1 MTFIV
6 PPIPTGTG
14 TFNLVPELQFTIN
27 GTAIGVSIEED
38 GEPAA
43 VAYILQQGGPIPGAW
58 YIVGTIELGAN
69 YPDGLLAAALTSINN
84 PAGANNAS
92 ADAWLLNT
100 SYAIAAAQI
109 QVWYRANILPKIQAA
124 LQAMYVQ
131 AVTPPPPVQE
141 SPLGL
146 FDYMDG
152 ATKVD
157 MSSGTILLTAAF

>member
-1 MTFIV
+1 MTFVI

-14 TFNLVPELQFTIN
+14 TFNSVPELQFTLA
-27 GTAIGVSIEED
+27 GTNIGVSIEED
-38 GEPAA
+38 GEPAC
-43 VAYILQQGGPIPGAW
+43 VAYILQQGGPVPGAW
-58 YIVGTIELGAN
+58 YIVGTVELGAN
-69 YPDGLLAAALTSINN
+69 YPDGLLAAALTAINN
-84 PAGANNAS
+84 PAGASNAS
-92 ADAWLLNT
+92 ADAWLGNT

-109 QVWYRANILPKIQAA
+109 QVWYRANVLSKIQAA

-131 AVTPPPPVQE
+131 QVTPPPPVQE

-157 MSSGTILLTAAF
+157 TTSGTILLSAAF